1 MKIFIGLVL
10 TFLGLSFSINAQ
22 DHVLDHESASDSV
35 KMVLTIIP
43 FPNNYYR
50 SEIDRS
56 LAKNENIDFNS
67 LRDGMKKELDRQ
79 LFMILKDDF
88 TINSLLKNDTEDDR
102 ELLDYIYYSTASS
115 YTNLETGDKVERGL
129 INNGQIK
136 EATIQEGQRYMKTV
150 IHNPS
155 FFVTVEEQVP
165 SDLYLFIGELDILL
179 PQTIDEKKSN
189 RNIYVHFTLYNKKG
203 ELIDSGMI
211 TQVISERK
219 CKSIKDVSHNGFAPI
234 AYQFKNRF
242 STLQE

>member
-1 MKIFIGLVL
+1 MKVVVGLIL
-10 TFLGLSFSINAQ
+10 AFLGLSLSINAQ

-35 KMVLTIIP
+35 KTVLTIIP

-50 SEIDRS
+50 SDIDRS

-67 LRDGMKKELDRQ
+67 LRNGMRKELDRQ

-88 TINSLLKNDTEDDR
+88 TINSLLKNDTEEDR
-102 ELLDYIYYSTASS
+102 ELLEYIYFSTASS
-115 YTNLETGDKVERGL
+115 YTYLESGNKVERGL
-129 INNGQIK
+129 INSGQIK
-136 EATIQEGQRYMKTV
+136 EVPTQEGQRYMKTV

-179 PQTIDEKKSN
+179 PQTIDEKESN

-203 ELIDSGMI
+203 ELIDSGML
-211 TQVISERK
+211 TQLISERK
-219 CKSIKDVSHNGFAPI
+219 CKSIKEISHNGFAPI
-234 AYQFKNRF
+234 AYQFKSRF
-242 STLQE
+242 SILQE